1 MLIRSYAALNGVNLT
16 DIDVMG
22 KSNLKIPRICEQ
34 CGKPF
39 EAKTV
44 ATRFCSPY
52 CVNKSGKKRKR
63 QTIEA
68 ERKQTILEQATGH
81 IAEIQTR
88 PYISISEATMLFGI
102 SKDTIRRL
110 IKADKIPAVNLG
122 QRLTRVSR
130 AHIEAMFTAVTLPEK
145 PETKS
150 SKLQYEKSECY
161 NIAEVS
167 EKFGVSPSTVNKT
180 IRRNGI
186 PRRQFGKFV
195 YVPKD
200 QIDRI
205 FSSKAVSA

>member
-1 MLIRSYAALNGVNLT
+1 MVLNSVNLT
-16 DIDVMG
+16 DIGVMG

-34 CGKPF
+34 CGNPF

-52 CVNKSGKKRKR
+52 CVDKSGKERKR
-63 QTIEA
+63 QAKEA
-68 ERKQTILEQATGH
+68 ERKQMLLEQFAGH
-81 IAEIQTR
+81 IAEIQAR
-88 PYISISEATMLFGI
+88 PYISIAEATMLFGI

-130 AHIEAMFTAVTLPEK
+130 VHIEAMFTAVTIPEEPEAK
-145 PETKS
+145 PA
-150 SKLQYEKSECY
+150 KLQYEKSECY

-180 IRRNGI
+180 IRRNSI

-205 FSSKAVSA
+205 FSSKSVSA